1 LIRFNY
7 VINKSDR
14 RAMSSGHI
22 RAENEY
28 VTLLGEG
35 QRDCLRLVVQHRTS
49 KQIARE
55 LGISSHTVDQRLK
68 AAMRILRVSARVE
81 AAQILAAYEQGEL
94 YQSLVHQSPDIAQ
107 SSIPAMMLPPIDYR
121 ELHPTDIDGNAVH
134 DVLASRQSLR
144 DIASTSSSWPL
155 PMYVGERNDL
165 SLIYRL
171 GWIFAIAVIAA
182 LAFGMILAG
191 LDALARLI

>member
-1 LIRFNY
+1 
-7 VINKSDR
+7 
-14 RAMSSGHI
+14 
-22 RAENEY
+22 
-28 VTLLGEG
+28 
-35 QRDCLRLVVQHRTS
+35 
-49 KQIARE
+49 
-55 LGISSHTVDQRLK
+55 
-68 AAMRILRVSARVE
+68 
-81 AAQILAAYEQGEL
+81 
-94 YQSLVHQSPDIAQ
+94 
-107 SSIPAMMLPPIDYR
+107 MLPPIDYR

-155 PMYVGERNDL
+155 PMYAGERNDL

>member
-1 LIRFNY
+1 
-7 VINKSDR
+7 
-14 RAMSSGHI
+14 MSSGHN

-35 QRDCLRLVVQHRTS
+35 QRDCLRLVFQHRSS

-68 AAMRILRVSARVE
+68 TAMRILRVGARVE
-81 AAQILAAYEQGEL
+81 AAQILAAYEQGNL
-94 YQSLVHQSPDIAQ
+94 YQPLVHQSPDIV
-107 SSIPAMMLPPIDYR
+107 SSSNPAMMLPPIDYR
-121 ELHPTDIDGNAVH
+121 ELHPTDTDGNSVH
-134 DVLASRQSLR
+134 DVLTARQSPR
-144 DIASTSSSWPL
+144 DAYSPSSSWPL
-155 PMYVGERNDL
+155 PMYAGERNDL

-171 GWIFAIAVIAA
+171 GWIFAIAATAA

-191 LDALARLI
+191 LDALSRLI

>member
-1 LIRFNY
+1 MIRFSYAN
-7 VINKSDR
+7 NKSDR
-14 RAMSSGHI
+14 RAMSSGHN

-35 QRDCLRLVVQHRTS
+35 QRDCLRLVFQHRSS

-68 AAMRILRVSARVE
+68 TAMRILRVGGRVE
-81 AAQILAAYEQGEL
+81 AAQILAAYEQGNL
-94 YQSLVHQSPDIAQ
+94 YQPLVHQSPDIAQ
-107 SSIPAMMLPPIDYR
+107 SRTPAMMLPPIDYR
-121 ELHPTDIDGNAVH
+121 ELHPTDTDGNAVH
-134 DVLASRQSLR
+134 DVLTASKSRR
-144 DIASTSSSWPL
+144 DAYSPSSSWPL
-155 PMYVGERNDL
+155 PMYAGERNDL

-171 GWIFAIAVIAA
+171 GWIFAIAATAA

>member
-1 LIRFNY
+1 
-7 VINKSDR
+7 
-14 RAMSSGHI
+14 MSSGHN
-22 RAENEY
+22 RVENEY
-28 VTLLGEG
+28 VALLSEG
-35 QRDCLRLVVQHRTS
+35 QRDCLRLVFQHRSS

-68 AAMRILRVSARVE
+68 AAMRILRVSARID
-81 AAQILAAYEQGEL
+81 AARILAAYEKDDP
-94 YQSLVHQSPDIAQ
+94 YQSLVHQSPGIAQ
-107 SSIPAMMLPPIDYR
+107 RSSPAMMLPPIDYR

-134 DVLASRQSLR
+134 DVVASGQSLR
-144 DIASTSSSWPL
+144 DMTSPSSSWPL

-171 GWIFAIAVIAA
+171 GWIFAIAATAA